1 MSREELEELAWR
13 WRELARSLANSAGE
27 DSSTSSRPP
36 SSDDPYRRGERGK
49 PAAADRDGGAA
60 PSAAPP
66 ENAGE
71 RCEKKTAKPAGKKP
85 GAKGF
90 WRSQPIVVSAEIP
103 HAPIVCAACQAPWGR
118 TWSADASARTT
129 ASNSPAA
136 KWLFKSRRPSTSTSP
151 CAALAATG
159 ASPAPASDRARISRG
174 AGGTCK

>member
-1 MSREELEELAWR
+1 MPRRFAPDLNDIKRTDLATMSREELEELAWR

-71 RCEKKTAKPAGKKP
+71 RCEKKAAKPAGKKP

-90 WRSQPIVVSAEIP
+90 WRSQPIVVSVEIP
-103 HAPIVCAACQAPWGR
+103 HEIGR
-118 TWSADASARTT
+118 AHV
-129 ASNSPAA
+129 
-136 KWLFKSRRPSTSTSP
+136 
-151 CAALAATG
+151 
-159 ASPAPASDRARISRG
+159 
-174 AGGTCK
+174 

>member
-66 ENAGE
+66 
-71 RCEKKTAKPAGKKP
+71 
-85 GAKGF
+85 
-90 WRSQPIVVSAEIP
+90 
-103 HAPIVCAACQAPWGR
+103 
-118 TWSADASARTT
+118 WSADASARTT